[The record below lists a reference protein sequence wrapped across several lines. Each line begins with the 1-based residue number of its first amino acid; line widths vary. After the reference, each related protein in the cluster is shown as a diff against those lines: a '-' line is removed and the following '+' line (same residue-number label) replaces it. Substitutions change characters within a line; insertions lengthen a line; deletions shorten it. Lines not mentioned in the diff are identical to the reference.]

1 MFTNRIFLAARA
13 FLFMAIAL
21 AGCDKSSSSSSSSSS
36 GSGGSASSGPEREAR
51 DAVMAEIQ
59 KHWAKSADG
68 WTTAVNE
75 GSSFASIQFLRQCK
89 DIAIEEVEP
98 FELSESDKLNGFEWA
113 GEVKFKK
120 APYREAGEQGVILAG
135 MGPMMIMRR
144 PGAWTQWVDF
154 QPISARVQKQK
165 GKWLV
170 EQDTFMM
177 RGRVPT
183 VADYAKAGVK

>member
-1 MFTNRIFLAARA
+1 MTKQSTLMRWALIVGIALTLAA
-13 FLFMAIAL
+13 
-21 AGCDKSSSSSSSSSS
+21 CDKSSSSSSSG
-36 GSGGSASSGPEREAR
+36 GSGDGAVTGPQREAR

-59 KHWAKSADG
+59 KRWAKGADG

-75 GSSFASIQFLRQCK
+75 GSNFAPIEFLRQCK
-89 DIAIEEVEP
+89 EIAIEEVEA
-98 FELSESDKLNGFEWA
+98 FELSDSDKLNGFEWA
-113 GEVKFKK
+113 GNVKFKK
-120 APYREAGEQGVILAG
+120 APYREAGEQGVMLAG

-144 PGAWTQWVDF
+144 RGAWTQWVDF

-165 GKWLV
+165 GKWIV

-183 VADYAKAGVK
+183 AADYAKAGVK